1 MSEIFWLILPA
12 LLLDLILGDPRW
24 MPHPVRWIGKL
35 IEKMEQYL
43 RNTSL
48 QERFSGWIL
57 ALSVVFIVLFFSSH
71 ALFLVK
77 RISLTLSH
85 ALEIWMIFTAVSL
98 KSLRQEAMEIRKHLE
113 NNDLSEARKALS
125 MIVGRDTED
134 LMEDDII
141 RATVE
146 TVAENFVDG
155 VLSPLLFTL
164 IGGGPLA
171 LAYKAINTL
180 DSMVGYK
187 NERYIEMGYASAK
200 LDDAANFIPAR
211 ISIPLLSIGAFL
223 RGYGF
228 RNTFRI
234 GMRDRKKH
242 PSPNAA
248 HPEATMAGALGVQLG
263 GTSRYQGVIS
273 EKPYLGDN
281 RFPLEKNHILQ
292 SLRLIETTTFVFV
305 ILIFF
310 IGPNNSGTL

>member
-1 MSEIFWLILPA
+1 MSEIFWLTLPA
-12 LLLDLILGDPRW
+12 LLIDLILGDPRW

-35 IEKMEQYL
+35 IEKAEKSL

-48 QERFSGWIL
+48 QERISGWVL
-57 ALSVVFIVLFFSSH
+57 ALSVVFIVLFFSSY
-71 ALFLVK
+71 ALFLAK
-77 RISLTLSH
+77 KISLTLSY

-187 NERYIEMGYASAK
+187 NERYIDMGYASAK

-211 ISIPLLSIGAFL
+211 ISIPLLSIGAFFCS
-223 RGYGF
+223 YDF
-228 RNTFRI
+228 RNTFTI

-248 HPEATMAGALGVQLG
+248 HPEAAMAGALGVQLG
-263 GTSRYQGVIS
+263 GTSRYRGVIS

-281 RFPLEKNHILQ
+281 RFPLEKDHILQ
-292 SLRLIETTTFVFV
+292 SLRLIETATVVFV
-305 ILIFF
+305 VLIFF
-310 IGPNNSGTL
+310 YWPE